1 MPGEENHDP
10 FPRALDEMFLLHHF
24 TATTYAVLDVC
35 TNSETQRIW
44 QHNVVR
50 IGLQHP
56 FLLRGILAVSAA
68 HLAYLSPNT
77 KSKYLLQSSA
87 HVDVALM
94 EFRRQ
99 LLCMEES
106 HVLPLFPLAS
116 LLVVQSLAAV
126 NLQNTPDHI
135 GAFLSCVHLVKGVS
149 TVLYARWHVFEHCEL
164 SPLISA
170 ATMQQKD
177 VDISEFA
184 LLYNAVRDRMQEDA
198 ETDKSA
204 CLTAISDL
212 QSVFRCQQDHP
223 QDKSGLAILLTW
235 PLKLHPR
242 FVEMLSE
249 RHPMALII
257 LAHMVVI
264 LQSVNQVWWLSGWG
278 ARLLE
283 AITGHL
289 KDEFRMW
296 LMWPMDCIRSERDS
310 GAIF

>member
-1 MPGEENHDP
+1 
-10 FPRALDEMFLLHHF
+10 
-24 TATTYAVLDVC
+24 
-35 TNSETQRIW
+35 
-44 QHNVVR
+44 VR

-68 HLAYLSPNT
+68 HLAYLSSST

-87 HVDVALM
+87 HVDVALQ

-99 LLCMEES
+99 LLRLEEG

-116 LLVVQSLAAV
+116 LLVVQNLAAA
-126 NLQNTPDHI
+126 NLQSNSDHI
-135 GAFLSCVHLVKGVS
+135 EAFLSCAHLVKGVS
-149 TVLYARWHVFEHCEL
+149 TVLNARWDVFEHCEL

-170 ATMQQKD
+170 AMMQQED
-177 VDISEFA
+177 VEISEFA
-184 LLYNAVRDRMQEDA
+184 LLHNAVRDRMQEDA
-198 ETDKSA
+198 ETDRSA
-204 CLTAISDL
+204 CLNAIYGL
-212 QSVFRCQQDHP
+212 QSVLHCQQDHP
-223 QDKSGLAILLTW
+223 QEKSGLAILLMW

-249 RHPMALII
+249 RLPMALII

-264 LQSVNQVWWLSGWG
+264 LKSVNQVWWLSGWG

-289 KDEFRMW
+289 KDEYRIW
-296 LMWPMDCIRSERDS
+296 LTWPTDCIRSERDG
-310 GAIF
+310 GASS